1 MCAIGI
7 FGFDFLDVQTLFLRF
22 NLEIQ
27 SDANALQPS
36 PWGRGTGT
44 ETHIHPGRGSSLC
57 LYAIRDICD
66 REKKK
71 ESPLNV
77 FGEPKCI

>member
-27 SDANALQPS
+27 SDANAL
-36 PWGRGTGT
+36 
-44 ETHIHPGRGSSLC
+44 
-57 LYAIRDICD
+57 
-66 REKKK
+66 
-71 ESPLNV
+71 
-77 FGEPKCI
+77 